1 MITKD
6 DFEMWRANP
15 VTEAVNRA
23 LVMLAERNKAEWM
36 RVSWDCGAADAVM
49 LAQFK
54 ARYETANDLSEL
66 TFEQLEEALNEE

>member
-6 DFEMWRANP
+6 DFEQWRANP
-15 VTEAVNRA
+15 VTEEVSRA
-23 LVMLAERNKAEWM
+23 LVRLAERNKAEWM
-36 RVSWDCGAADAVM
+36 RASWDCGEANPVILAD
-49 LAQFK
+49 LK